1 MTGNPAAPS
10 GSRPTPT
17 RDATSLREWASVIAV
32 ALSAF
37 AFVTTEF
44 LPVGLL
50 PQIAADFGIRPG
62 AAGLMV
68 TAPGII
74 AALSAPGM
82 VLLAGRMDRR
92 YVFLLLTSCLLA
104 SNVICAVA
112 HGLSVLLVGRA
123 LLGASLGGFW
133 TLATAAST
141 RLVNPKDT
149 ARAMAII
156 LAGVTCAT
164 VIGVPIGT
172 YIASIASW
180 RAAFASTAALAAV
193 ALLGQLMLV
202 PSLPSHVALKVRD
215 LTRVARQ
222 PHVSKALLLI
232 PLVFGA
238 HFFSYT
244 YITPFLLGHAHFAM
258 SSVIW
263 LLLGFGIIGFV
274 SNIVL
279 SASITH
285 NLKRT
290 MMLVVTLLLCALL
303 GLPLLSHSHIGVATL
318 LMVWGAAFG
327 GIPLCCSVWMQRAT
341 PDDPEAGSALLVC
354 IVQVAIAIGSSV
366 GGAVVDH
373 LGIPANFALAS
384 ALAFA
389 GLLTL
394 RGANVGAY
402 DAHKALAPEFS
413 KV

>member
-1 MTGNPAAPS
+1 MGVR
-10 GSRPTPT
+10 GCGRFG
-17 RDATSLREWASVIAV
+17 RFRIRHHGV
-32 ALSAF
+32 SAR
-37 AFVTTEF
+37 
-44 LPVGLL
+44 GLL
-50 PQIAADFGIRPG
+50 PQIAADFGIKPG

-82 VLLAGRMDRR
+82 VLVAGRMDRR
-92 YVFLLLTSCLLA
+92 YLFLLLTSCLLA

-112 HGLSVLLVGRA
+112 HGLPVMLIGRA

-141 RLVNPKDT
+141 RLVNQKDT

-164 VIGVPIGT
+164 VIGVPVST

-180 RAAFASTAALAAV
+180 RAAFLSTAALAAV

-202 PSLPSHVALKVRD
+202 PSLPSRVALRVQD
-215 LTRVARQ
+215 LTRLLRQ
-222 PHVSKALLLI
+222 PHISRAMLLI

-244 YITPFLLGHAHFAM
+244 YITPFLLGQARFAM

-263 LLLGFGIIGFV
+263 LLLGFGIVGFV
-274 SNIVL
+274 SNIVF
-279 SASITH
+279 SASVTH
-285 NLKRT
+285 DLKRT
-290 MMLVVTLLLCALL
+290 TMLVVALLMCALL
-303 GLPLLSHSHIGVATL
+303 GLPLLSHSNIGVATL

-366 GGAVVDH
+366 GGGVVDH
-373 LGIPANFALAS
+373 LGIPANFGLAS
-384 ALAFA
+384 ALALT
-389 GLLTL
+389 GLLIL
-394 RGANVGAY
+394 RGANVGAG
-402 DAHKALAPEFS
+402 DAHETMVQEAC